1 MSTFLRCLNSIKRER
16 TLAWLTPSQR
26 VAMAQAAQ
34 LLHLPGH
41 VNLFGSI
48 GVGKTFLAWFVA
60 EQLGY
65 LYLPHPTKLTESD
78 RPPPAG
84 IVIDNCSSQRSTHRE
99 LLKELSFCGIN
110 RSMLVTRTMLQ
121 DYSHFVHLTL
131 TDEDQIQ
138 VRLNV
143 ARIGCVLA
151 TENTWNLWSLINSRD
166 QE

>member
-1 MSTFLRCLNSIKRER
+1 
-16 TLAWLTPSQR
+16 
-26 VAMAQAAQ
+26 MAQADR
-34 LLHLPGH
+34 LLQFPGH
-41 VNLFGSI
+41 VNLYGAI

-65 LYLPHPTKLTESD
+65 LYLPHPTKLVEND
-78 RPPPAG
+78 RPSPAG
-84 IVIDNCSSQRSTHRE
+84 IVIDNCSSQRSIHRE

-110 RSMLVTRTMLQ
+110 RSLLVTRTMLQ
-121 DYSHFVHLTL
+121 DYSPFVQLAL

-151 TENTWNLWSLINSRD
+151 TENTGNLWSLINSRD
-166 QE
+166 

>member
-16 TLAWLTPSQR
+16 TPGWLTSSQR
-26 VAMAQAAQ
+26 VALAQATQ
-34 LLHLPGH
+34 MLLLPGH
-41 VNLFGSI
+41 VNLYGSI

-60 EQLGY
+60 EQLHY
-65 LYLPHPTKLTESD
+65 LYLPHPTKLAESD
-78 RPPPAG
+78 RPSPAG
-84 IVIDNCSSQRSTHRE
+84 VVIDNCSSQRSAHRE

-110 RSMLVTRTMLQ
+110 RSLLVTRTVFQ
-121 DYSHFVHLTL
+121 DYSHFVQLAL

-151 TENTWNLWSLINSRD
+151 AENTGNLWPLINSRD
-166 QE
+166 